1 MAENAFG
8 GKLNIKD
15 AMNAFTYI
23 DLMASTSTKELTGI
37 IDSDLRNITQMNQ
50 KLNLLL
56 ITYGLS
62 LINEFDELFDFC
74 VRRLGNNIGDYPK
87 DYGEAAHRTDAVL
100 RQLLEFI
107 LTASVTC

>member
-1 MAENAFG
+1 M
-8 GKLNIKD
+8 
-15 AMNAFTYI
+15 
-23 DLMASTSTKELTGI
+23 TGI
-37 IDSDLRNITQMNQ
+37 IDNDLTNIPGLNQ

-62 LINEFDELFDFC
+62 LTNEFDELFDFC
-74 VRRLGNNIGDYPK
+74 VKRLGSNIGDYPK

-107 LTASVTC
+107 LTVSVTC

>member
-8 GKLNIKD
+8 GKLNIKN
-15 AMNAFTYI
+15 AMKAFTYI
-23 DLMASTSTKELTGI
+23 DLKASTSLAELTDI
-37 IDSDLRNITQMNQ
+37 MKKDLRKITELNQ
-50 KLNLLL
+50 RNNLLL

-74 VRRLGNNIGDYPK
+74 VKELGSHIGDYPR